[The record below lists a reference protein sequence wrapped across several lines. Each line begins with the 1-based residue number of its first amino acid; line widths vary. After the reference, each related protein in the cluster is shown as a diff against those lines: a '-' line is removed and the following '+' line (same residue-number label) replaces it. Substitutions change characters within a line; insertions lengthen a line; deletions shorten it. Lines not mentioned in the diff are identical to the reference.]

1 MKKKCFNISIYTVFY
16 NKTKFNT
23 INIKFEFRILEA
35 QACQVSHISHD
46 SHAFILK
53 HAFMHT

>member
-35 QACQVSHISHD
+35 QA
-46 SHAFILK
+46 
-53 HAFMHT
+53 